1 MVAIWG
7 LLMVKIWGF
16 LLSNVKQLIN
26 LIFIVYLEL
35 VEDLHLGF
43 VMVDIV
49 IYVVVL
55 WVSWKWY
62 LYIVEEIH
70 KVLGSLMAK
79 EKALNDM
86 I

>member
-1 MVAIWG
+1 M
-7 LLMVKIWGF
+7 LKIWGF

-35 VEDLHLGF
+35 VEDLHLRF

-55 WVSWKWY
+55 WVS
-62 LYIVEEIH
+62 
-70 KVLGSLMAK
+70 
-79 EKALNDM
+79 
-86 I
+86 